1 MDDQKSLLIVSMNK
15 IPPPI
20 DDGADGD
27 DELTYEELRSGGA
40 RVRKRRTRR
49 TRRARSL
56 ARRTRRI
63 RLASVEAKA
72 TRRRR

>member
-1 MDDQKSLLIVSMNK
+1 MSD
-15 IPPPI
+15 PAPPI

-27 DELTYEELRSGGA
+27 DEKTTEEIRSGGA

-56 ARRTRRI
+56 ARRARRTRR
-63 RLASVEAKA
+63 
-72 TRRRR
+72 TRRKKNIIVQTI